1 MCEKIETGDRQRQ
14 LRALVLVGL
23 VLTGFLRLAL
33 PDEALSAR
41 RKSYHAYRTKLKQV
55 GQEKAQV
62 QKKLRQVKEAQRQIS
77 SEINH
82 LETRI
87 EDLTWR
93 RERVRR
99 DLLRAQAQR
108 RYAESL
114 YQKTLKELQAQKEVL
129 AQRLVQIYKYGEFP
143 QIAFALGVEDV
154 YDVITAPYYF
164 RQVVD
169 YDTSIMEKIEQNAQ
183 ILQQQKKEKER
194 QEQRIAGLK
203 QVLDATKSSL
213 ENEQARKAS
222 VLKKVRNE
230 RAQYE
235 GMLAELEAT
244 SREIESY
251 LARYHGR
258 SSGPTHWTGR
268 WVRPVPGGITSGYGM
283 RVHPIYRV
291 QRMHTGVDMAGS
303 YGTPV
308 RAAEQG
314 TVIHAGWWRGY
325 GKVVIIDHGGG
336 ISTLYA
342 HLSDILVGSGQS
354 VAAGEVVGRVGSTGL
369 STGPHLHFEVR
380 RNGRPVNP
388 L

>member
-1 MCEKIETGDRQRQ
+1 MNHQERKK
-14 LRALVLVGL
+14 VLICL
-23 VLTGFLRLAL
+23 LAL
-33 PDEALSAR
+33 ATCSAWLLPHQEALAKKR
-41 RKSYHAYRTKLKQV
+41 RSYQAYRAKLKQV
-55 GQEKAQV
+55 NQEKAHV
-62 QKKLRQVKEAQRQIS
+62 QKKLKQVKETQRQIS
-77 SEINH
+77 SELNH
-82 LETRI
+82 LEIRI
-87 EDLTWR
+87 DDLTR
-93 RERVRR
+93 QRERVRR

-129 AQRLVQIYKYGEFP
+129 AERLVQIYKYGEFP

-169 YDTSIMEKIEQNAQ
+169 YDTSIMKKIEQNVE
-183 ILQQQKKEKER
+183 LLEQQKREKER
-194 QEQRIAGLK
+194 QEKRIANLK
-203 QVLDATKSSL
+203 QELDATKSSL

-222 VLKKVRNE
+222 VLKKVERE

-235 GMLAELEAT
+235 AMLAELEAT

-268 WVRPVPGGITSGYGM
+268 WVRPVPGRITSGFGM
-283 RVHPIYRV
+283 RVHPIYKVR
-291 QRMHTGVDMAGS
+291 RMHTGVDMAAS
-303 YGTPV
+303 HGTPV

-336 ISTLYA
+336 VSTLYA
-342 HLSDILVGSGQS
+342 HLSAILVGSGQS
-354 VAAGEVVGRVGSTGL
+354 VAAGQVVGRVGSTGL

-380 RNGRPVNP
+380 KNGRPVNP

>member
-1 MCEKIETGDRQRQ
+1 MNHQERKK
-14 LRALVLVGL
+14 VLICL
-23 VLTGFLRLAL
+23 LAL
-33 PDEALSAR
+33 AACSAWLLPHQEALAKKR
-41 RKSYHAYRTKLKQV
+41 RSYQAYRAKLKQV
-55 GQEKAQV
+55 NQEKAHV
-62 QKKLRQVKEAQRQIS
+62 HKKLKQVKETQRQIS
-77 SEINH
+77 SELNH
-82 LETRI
+82 LEIRI
-87 EDLTWR
+87 DDLTR
-93 RERVRR
+93 QRERVRR

-129 AQRLVQIYKYGEFP
+129 AERLVQIYKYGEFP

-169 YDTSIMEKIEQNAQ
+169 YDTSIMKKIEQNVE
-183 ILQQQKKEKER
+183 LLEQQKREKER
-194 QEQRIAGLK
+194 QEKRIANLK
-203 QVLDATKSSL
+203 QELDATKSSL

-222 VLKKVRNE
+222 VLKKVERE

-235 GMLAELEAT
+235 AMLAELEAT

-251 LARYHGR
+251 LSRYHGR

-268 WVRPVPGGITSGYGM
+268 WVRPVPGGITSGFGM
-283 RVHPIYRV
+283 RVHPIYKV
-291 QRMHTGVDMAGS
+291 QRMHTGVDMAS
-303 YGTPV
+303 PHGTPV

-336 ISTLYA
+336 VSTLYA
-342 HLSDILVGSGQS
+342 HLSAILVGSGQS
-354 VAAGEVVGRVGSTGL
+354 VAAGQVVGRVGSTGL

-380 RNGRPVNP
+380 KNGRPVNP